1 MSPGRFSNHEDPHT
15 VPGRFE
21 LIVLLVPSLQALTFW
36 LKSEDP
42 YFGINFAE
50 PSKHDC
56 LTAAAKHQRLSP
68 KP

>member
-42 YFGINFAE
+42 YFGIKTLQNQANT
-50 PSKHDC
+50 
-56 LTAAAKHQRLSP
+56 TA
-68 KP
+68 